1 MKCRYL
7 RSLIPFHRCKL
18 YVFQLQEVQPATGKR
33 SLATVKNIKSGGK
46 VKLQQGCLSIF
57 SYGVTTVVCGIFF
70 PKESRRFSC
79 FETFICDLGVTSDEK
94 YNANHSC
101 ISRYRFSASK

>member
-57 SYGVTTVVCGIFF
+57 LLWGYNGGLRHFFRKKAAGFLVLKRLYVT
-70 PKESRRFSC
+70 
-79 FETFICDLGVTSDEK
+79 
-94 YNANHSC
+94 
-101 ISRYRFSASK
+101 